1 MKIGAETNDSPRPV
15 SFHNDRLTAAVA
27 YALACIANKGNSYIL
42 GFLIGLLAIP
52 MSLPA
57 VALDSKQADNGF
69 YHTSWTAKD
78 GLPGSVLSLAQT
90 RDGFLWIGGTSGLF
104 RFDGLTIERYTPQDG
119 ALFHDAVIKALSPSP
134 DGGLWIGYSQG
145 GLSFLKNG
153 KVTNFT
159 ERDGLPT
166 GQTRC
171 IVQDEDG
178 AVWAGFL
185 GGLARFDGKHWQKIQ
200 MDWNYP
206 GKTAWSVV
214 VDHAGTVWAASEDK
228 IFFLPRGGR
237 LFQDAGLSATADVL
251 VVAPDNG
258 LWLTTSEFH
267 GSASNAS
274 RPTETEPDQ
283 NRGRRL
289 DAHF

>member
-1 MKIGAETNDSPRPV
+1 MWTAGQAKNLPRA
-15 SFHNDRLTAAVA
+15 LTAAAA
-27 YALACIANKGNSYIL
+27 YALACITNKGNSYIFR
-42 GFLIGLLAIP
+42 FLIGLLAIP
-52 MSLPA
+52 ISLPA

-185 GGLARFDGKHWQKIQ
+185 GGLARFDGKQWQKIQ
-200 MDWNYP
+200 MDW
-206 GKTAWSVV
+206 
-214 VDHAGTVWAASEDK
+214 D
-228 IFFLPRGGR
+228 
-237 LFQDAGLSATADVL
+237 
-251 VVAPDNG
+251 
-258 LWLTTSEFH
+258 
-267 GSASNAS
+267 
-274 RPTETEPDQ
+274 
-283 NRGRRL
+283 
-289 DAHF
+289 

>member
-104 RFDGLTIERYTPQDG
+104 RFAEANG
-119 ALFHDAVIKALSPSP
+119 AA
-134 DGGLWIGYSQG
+134 
-145 GLSFLKNG
+145 
-153 KVTNFT
+153 
-159 ERDGLPT
+159 
-166 GQTRC
+166 
-171 IVQDEDG
+171 
-178 AVWAGFL
+178 
-185 GGLARFDGKHWQKIQ
+185 
-200 MDWNYP
+200 
-206 GKTAWSVV
+206 
-214 VDHAGTVWAASEDK
+214 HA
-228 IFFLPRGGR
+228 
-237 LFQDAGLSATADVL
+237 
-251 VVAPDNG
+251 
-258 LWLTTSEFH
+258 
-267 GSASNAS
+267 
-274 RPTETEPDQ
+274 
-283 NRGRRL
+283 
-289 DAHF
+289 